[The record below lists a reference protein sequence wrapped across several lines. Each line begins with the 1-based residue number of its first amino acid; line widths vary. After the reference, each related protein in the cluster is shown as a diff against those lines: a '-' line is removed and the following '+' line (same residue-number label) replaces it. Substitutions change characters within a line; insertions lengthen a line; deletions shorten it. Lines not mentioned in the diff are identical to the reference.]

1 MRTLSSIVETWG
13 PRKQTWRSRRTLL
26 SFLTVALV
34 GMSSLLGAARF
45 EDFEKCKLPSLGP
58 GGVGEL
64 EARCLNLAVPF
75 DGQDSAGATFDLS
88 VKIVPAIDR
97 DVKAD
102 PLFFLAGG
110 PGQAASE
117 TWGILGLAL
126 ASVNKQ
132 RDIILVDQRG
142 TGDSHPLRCEPA
154 DDLKVE
160 TLEETLELVRTCQT
174 QLNLDLS
181 FFLTEQA
188 VADLE
193 RVRTHLGYEQVNVLG
208 VSYGT
213 RVAQRW
219 AAAHPSSIR
228 TMILDGVVP
237 LDFSVG
243 EAISVDA
250 ERALDGLIERCESE
264 SRCAEA
270 FPDLKARYLAF
281 LADLKANPRS
291 LTVED
296 PTSGE
301 PSDIVVDHTDFAQ
314 VVRLLTYSPET
325 SSLLP
330 LLIEDAIGGR
340 PEKLMVQGAMGG
352 ALDSIYDGM
361 FYSVLCAEDAPFI
374 DLDRVLEEAKDTYLA
389 GEAAKIF
396 AAICQEW
403 TSGQMESEY
412 REPLISD
419 IPTLLF
425 SGENDPVTP
434 PAYGERVSSGLS
446 SSLHLVA
453 PTMGHN
459 VVVRG
464 CAPQLVQ
471 QFLDDGTP
479 THLDGSCMDDI
490 RAMPFFINRSG
501 PTP

>member
-1 MRTLSSIVETWG
+1 MRTFSSFDEVRG
-13 PRKQTWRSRRTLL
+13 PWWSCRILMSL
-26 SFLTVALV
+26 LTVALV
-34 GMSSLLGAARF
+34 GLSPPLGADRF
-45 EDFEKCKLPSLGP
+45 EDLEQCKLPSLGP
-58 GGVGEL
+58 GSLGEIK
-64 EARCLNLAVPF
+64 ARCLDLAVPF
-75 DGQDSAGATFDLS
+75 DEQDASGPTFNLS
-88 VKIVPAIDR
+88 VKVVPAVDR

-117 TWGILGLAL
+117 IWGVLGLTL
-126 ASVNKQ
+126 SSVNKQ
-132 RDIILVDQRG
+132 RDIVLVDQRG

-154 DDLKVE
+154 DELQVDS
-160 TLEETLELVRTCQT
+160 LEETLELVRTCQA
-174 QLNLDLS
+174 QWNLDLS

-188 VADLE
+188 VSDLE
-193 RVRTHLGYEQVNVLG
+193 RVRTHLGYERVNVLG

-243 EAISVDA
+243 EAISLDA
-250 ERALDGLIERCESE
+250 ERALDGLIERCESDK
-264 SRCAEA
+264 RCAEA

-281 LADLKANPRS
+281 LGDLKANPRS
-291 LTVED
+291 VTVED
-296 PTSGE
+296 PSTGE
-301 PSDIVVDHTDFAQ
+301 PSEILVDHTDFAQ

-374 DLDRVLEEAKDTYLA
+374 DLDQVLEEAKDTYLE
-389 GEAAKIF
+389 GEAAKLF
-396 AAICQEW
+396 SAICQVW
-403 TSGQMESEY
+403 SSGRMDSKY
-412 REPLISD
+412 REPLVSD

-425 SGENDPVTP
+425 SGEHDPVTP

-459 VVVRG
+459 VVIRG

-471 QFLDDGTP
+471 QFLDDGSP
-479 THLDGSCMDDI
+479 TRLDGSCMDNI
-490 RAMPFFINRSG
+490 LAMPFFINRSG